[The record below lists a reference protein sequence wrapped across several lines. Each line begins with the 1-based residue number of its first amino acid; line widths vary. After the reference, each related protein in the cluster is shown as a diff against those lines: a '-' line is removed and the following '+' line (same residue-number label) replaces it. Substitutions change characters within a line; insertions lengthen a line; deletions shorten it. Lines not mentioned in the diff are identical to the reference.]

1 MELDSNNSGSTLTLT
16 KTLKS
21 IRPPPIYIKIAAK
34 EVINFSK
41 ELESSI
47 GKYFYLKFFRVQ
59 IQLHFEAA
67 KTFSEA
73 KKSSKGRNQISGIFN
88 EKSVSVILKD
98 RNET

>member
-34 EVINFSK
+34 E
-41 ELESSI
+41 
-47 GKYFYLKFFRVQ
+47 